1 MKKTVALIFGGKN
14 SEHEVSM
21 KSAKNVFEALDRNRF
36 DPILVGISKEGSWF
50 RFPSEDIFTRSPS
63 LHDRSLPDN
72 AEPVTLISYH
82 GEPVLFSLKTHNR
95 TPVHCAFPVL
105 HGTLGEDGAIQGL
118 FKMAHIPFVGC
129 GVLSSAAGMDKDVMK
144 RLMTLAGIKNARSI
158 LLTPQSKPHYDDVVR
173 ELGTPFFIKPAN
185 AGSSVGVHKIKS
197 GEDFVTH
204 LKDSFLYD
212 NKVLAEE
219 YIQGREIECSVLGLN
234 HNAKASI
241 AGEIIPQ
248 HEFYSYEAKYL
259 DDNGA
264 LIKIPAEIP
273 SDIMRKVQEL
283 AVKTFQIMGCD
294 GLTRVDFFLTKSNEL
309 YVNEINT
316 LPGFTNISMYPK
328 MWEASGLKYKDLVT
342 KLVELAFEKFEAD
355 NKLVTTYLDLK

>member
-21 KSAKNVFEALDRNRF
+21 KSAKNVFEALDPARF
-36 DPILVGISKEGSWF
+36 DTILVGISKEGSWY
-50 RFPSEDIFTRSPS
+50 RFASADIFTRSPS
-63 LHDRSLPDN
+63 LHDRNLPDS

-82 GEPVLFSLKTHNR
+82 GEPVLFSLKTHVK
-95 TPVHCAFPVL
+95 THVHCAFPVL

-129 GVLSSAAGMDKDVMK
+129 GVLASAAGMDKDVMK
-144 RLMTLAGIKNARSI
+144 RLMTSAGIRNAKSA
-158 LLTPQSKPHYDDVVR
+158 LLTPQNKHHYDELVR

-185 AGSSVGVHKIKS
+185 AGSSVGVHKIKT

-241 AGEIIPQ
+241 PGEIIPQ

-264 LIKIPAEIP
+264 VIKIPAVLS
-273 SDIMRKVQEL
+273 SDMVHKIQEM

-294 GLTRVDFFLTKSNEL
+294 GLTRVDFFVTKNNEI
-309 YVNEINT
+309 YVNEVNT

-328 MWEASGLKYKDLVT
+328 MWEASGVKYKDLVT
-342 KLVELAFEKFEAD
+342 KLVDLAFEKYEID
-355 NKLVTTYLDLK
+355 NKLVTTYLDLN